1 MAHANV
7 AAGKFIGFVLV
18 LICLTPLVGCIGL
31 VANLLNAAGGGLVP
45 AAFTGLRDQKVA
57 VVCVSNSEFGP
68 TSTSTEL
75 SRRMNR
81 LLKSHV
87 KDIQLVSHQ
96 EVADWIDSHNW
107 DMVDFRAIGEGV
119 GAELVV
125 AVDVDTLSLHESST
139 MYKGR
144 ADVHVVVYDMKSGR
158 EVFAN
163 SPSQIVFPKTAGIW
177 PTDISETQFRKQFL
191 DVVADR
197 IARNFYPFDI
207 NDDYARDA
215 ELLSKF

>member
-7 AAGKFIGFVLV
+7 AAGKFICVLLMLV
-18 LICLTPLVGCIGL
+18 FLTPLVGCLGL
-31 VANLLNAAGGGLVP
+31 VAHLINAAGGGLVP
-45 AAFTGLRDQKVA
+45 AAFPGLRDQKVA

-68 TSTSTEL
+68 TSTSPEL

-81 LLKSHV
+81 LLKSNV

-96 EVADWIDSHNW
+96 EVADWIDRHDW
-107 DMVDFRAIGEGV
+107 DRVDFRAIGEGV
-119 GAELVV
+119 GADLVV
-125 AVDVDTLSLHESST
+125 AIDIDTLSLHENKT

-144 ADVHVVVYDMKSGR
+144 ADVHVVVYDMESGQ
-158 EVFAN
+158 EVFAK
-163 SPSQIVFPKTAGIW
+163 SPSQIVFPETAGIW
-177 PTDISETQFRKQFL
+177 PTEISERQFRKQFL

-197 IARNFYPFDI
+197 IARNFYPYDI
-207 NDDYARDA
+207 NDDYAREA